1 MSKIGRLLLTIGLII
16 AAVGLLLLLAGR
28 FFPWL
33 GRLPGDLRYES
44 EHVRIYFPLA
54 TMILISLIGTLV
66 LNILLRI
73 FRR

>member
-1 MSKIGRLLLTIGLII
+1 MSEIGRLLLTIGLII

-33 GRLPGDLRYES
+33 GRLPGDLHYES

-66 LNILLRI
+66 LNILLHI